1 MPAAKQN
8 LYQSVSKSISEA
20 QSLFF
25 EHKGQSLTHMKP
37 CPSVHGF
44 TVLSVLDVAQLAW
57 VESL

>member
-44 TVLSVLDVAQLAW
+44 TVLSVLDVAQLA
-57 VESL
+57 